1 MSIHPRKV
9 NCVIFLN
16 HKIVISIEGPSKE
29 NCKNIAEAINMAL
42 QRIIDEGEV
51 YWPNCIVE
59 VLHDD
64 DIFEEEELQLLTRL
78 ANCDWQQAFEV
89 SNKPQRAAPSFT
101 ESTTTISLKDFT
113 RKDVERILHI
123 SDGADGERDS
133 YPWVAVMKL
142 KDGRYAS
149 VVAGCDYTGWDCQS
163 SGRKYVAVTYDEIMR
178 FGIDEEERKRLTN
191 SDFKLQ
197 E

>member
-1 MSIHPRKV
+1 MSSER
-9 NCVIFLN
+9 LN

-101 ESTTTISLKDFT
+101 ESQLARAFGPSTTTISLEDFT

-123 SDGADGERDS
+123 SEGERDS

-149 VVAGCDYTGWDCQS
+149 VVAGCDYTG
-163 SGRKYVAVTYDEIMR
+163 GIVKVVDEN
-178 FGIDEEERKRLTN
+178 T
-191 SDFKLQ
+191 
-197 E
+197 